1 MNKNKMDECGI
12 VQDLL
17 PLYYDDACTPASREL
32 VRHHLSTCENCKKT
46 YEELKNTTVDRI
58 MKKESTGILE
68 RHARKERNLAYKAG
82 VVIALLLLIPVV
94 ITFMVSMGS
103 GGGLGVFAVLTASM
117 LLVAALTV
125 VPLMSKQKR
134 MTKSILAGVAA
145 RRLVF
150 FFVDRKNGG
159 GQFLLW
165 SIPTI
170 FGLSIIL
177 FPLVILNIALPPILS
192 DKKALLTM
200 AWDTFWL
207 FLTIFEVCNDSGN
220 VEGMKAGY
228 TAAVIL
234 MAGIWSAFLVARYL
248 PVNRWIK
255 GGIII
260 DIASVWLS
268 FTNDLYVYFMEHKK
282 QLTILSAD
290 FSNWSNPICFN
301 ANVYVLVLL
310 LGGIASILLI
320 VYGII
325 KEKRNRK
332 F

>member
-1 MNKNKMDECGI
+1 
-12 VQDLL
+12 
-17 PLYYDDACTPASREL
+17 
-32 VRHHLSTCENCKKT
+32 
-46 YEELKNTTVDRI
+46 
-58 MKKESTGILE
+58 
-68 RHARKERNLAYKAG
+68 
-82 VVIALLLLIPVV
+82 
-94 ITFMVSMGS
+94 
-103 GGGLGVFAVLTASM
+103 
-117 LLVAALTV
+117 
-125 VPLMSKQKR
+125 
-134 MTKSILAGVAA
+134 
-145 RRLVF
+145 
-150 FFVDRKNGG
+150 
-159 GQFLLW
+159 
-165 SIPTI
+165 
-170 FGLSIIL
+170 
-177 FPLVILNIALPPILS
+177 
-192 DKKALLTM
+192 M

-268 FTNDLYVYFMEHKK
+268 FTNDVYVYFMEHKK

-325 KEKRNRK
+325 KEKRNKK